1 MARLTKLTKPITR
14 RIGRLVVTITPE
26 GVTLRGL
33 RRRKR
38 VLRVSWAQ
46 VACLARPEHRAIRL
60 AENVDGKRQLQ
71 AMGAAEKGPT
81 G

>member
-1 MARLTKLTKPITR
+1 MRLTVLTKPVTR
-14 RIGRLVVTITPE
+14 RVKKMVVTITPE
-26 GVTLRGL
+26 GVTMRGYK
-33 RRRKR
+33 RRKGS
-38 VLRVSWAQ
+38 LRVSWAQ
-46 VACLARPEHRAIRL
+46 VASLAPANQPVIRL